1 MKGLI
6 SKAMGGKNMFGRE
19 LVVAVGLIAALLAGC
34 EKKEQAPAAPA
45 AQHETAK
52 EAPAAASAPAA
63 AAEVFSITIPA
74 PIAGKKFAT
83 GGKANVELLNK
94 KKVDKSADVK
104 AEDGLELEGWAISDT
119 TKNVPDTIAIELVP
133 SATNGAKYYA
143 MANRNT
149 RKRDDVSK
157 FFKEAAYQNAGFKI
171 NADIKPVPAGEY
183 TVIVIQLVD
192 GKPFRAYPNFK
203 INKVN

>member
-1 MKGLI
+1 ML
-6 SKAMGGKNMFGRE
+6 GRE
-19 LVVAVGLIAALLAGC
+19 IVVAVGLLAALLAGC
-34 EKKEQAPAAPA
+34 DKKEKAPTAVQPEA
-45 AQHETAK
+45 AK
-52 EAPAAASAPAA
+52 EAPAAVQAPAA
-63 AAEVFSITIPA
+63 AEILSTTVPA
-74 PIAGKKFAT
+74 PFVGKTFT
-83 GGKANVELLNK
+83 RGGKANVELLNK
-94 KKVDKSADVK
+94 KKVGKSADVK

-119 TKNVPDTIAIELVP
+119 TKNVPDTVAIELVP

-183 TVIVIQLVD
+183 TVIVIQLID